1 MLLFLLFDKVGHE
14 TSRITSNLSSS
25 TYFVLSCY
33 RRGVQAFIME
43 ESWCIGS
50 GIIRFKILAG
60 IAKSIPYRCN
70 AQAGKLDC
78 AIDLIDIVT
87 T

>member
-1 MLLFLLFDKVGHE
+1 
-14 TSRITSNLSSS
+14 
-25 TYFVLSCY
+25 
-33 RRGVQAFIME
+33 ME